1 MRFIGY
7 AIEYEEIISTNSGKK
22 EKKTWQIMSQ
32 NTTQYD
38 TNEIFHQYIW
48 NQQKKIYKTQK
59 TNELKPEKGVL

>member
-38 TNEIFHQYIW
+38 TNEIFHQYI
-48 NQQKKIYKTQK
+48 
-59 TNELKPEKGVL
+59 